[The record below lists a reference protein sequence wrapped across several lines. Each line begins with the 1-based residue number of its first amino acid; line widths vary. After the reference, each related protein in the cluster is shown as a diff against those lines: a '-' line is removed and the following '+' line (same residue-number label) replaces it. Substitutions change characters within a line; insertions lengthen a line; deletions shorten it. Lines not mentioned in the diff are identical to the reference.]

1 MTIQVPA
8 PTALDRIRYRPM
20 RLLYTLLMGILIGAL
35 ASLLWLS
42 PVQDLW
48 EGM

>member
-1 MTIQVPA
+1 MTIQVSA
-8 PTALDRIRYRPM
+8 PSALDRIRYRPV
-20 RLLYTLLMGILIGAL
+20 RLLYALLSGILIGAL

-48 EGM
+48 GDM